1 MKTVGYVVRVF
12 DYTSEPTITMGWYYQ
27 HPNFETGQDEEEEG
41 EGEGEGGMIE
51 ELKDAFVFEDIGEAQ
66 DAARRLLEWF
76 PDASCDVD
84 VDTEVLSVVD
94 SLDEEDTH
102 LVDQLVAHCPIC
114 DELHTV
120 PEFITTSFTG
130 CPRCHEQYDTD
141 PDGLQLLKRINAAI
155 KDLRAIS
162 TGETHELDITIKI
175 GTEAYNFYDA
185 PLLVEGIHKALVDW
199 RGDELCR

>member
-1 MKTVGYVVRVF
+1 MKTLGYVVRVV

-27 HPNFETGQDEEEEG
+27 RQDFETGQDEER
-41 EGEGEGGMIE
+41 MTK
-51 ELKDAFVFEDIGEAQ
+51 ELKDAFVFEDAGDAQ

-76 PDASCDVD
+76 PDASTD

-94 SLDEEDTH
+94 PESLTEDDAH
-102 LVDQLVAHCPIC
+102 LVDQLIAHCPIC
-114 DELHTV
+114 DELHPVT
-120 PEFITTSFTG
+120 EITSFAG
-130 CPRCHEQYDTD
+130 CPLCHERFERD

-155 KDLRAIS
+155 KDLRAII

-185 PLLVEGIHKALVDW
+185 PPLVEGMHKALVDW
-199 RGDELCR
+199 RDDELCR

>member
-1 MKTVGYVVRVF
+1 MKTLGYVVRVF

-27 HPNFETGQDEEEEG
+27 RPNVETGQDEE
-41 EGEGEGGMIE
+41 GMIE

-66 DAARRLLEWF
+66 GAARRLLEWF

-84 VDTEVLSVVD
+84 TEVLSVVD
-94 SLDEEDTH
+94 SLDEEEDAH
-102 LVDQLVAHCPIC
+102 LVDQLVAHCPLC
-114 DELHTV
+114 DELHPV

-130 CPRCHEQYDTD
+130 SPRCHEQYDTD

-155 KDLRAIS
+155 KDLRAII

-199 RGDELCR
+199 RDDELCR

>member
-1 MKTVGYVVRVF
+1 MKTLGYVVRVF

-27 HPNFETGQDEEEEG
+27 RPNFETGQDEE
-41 EGEGEGGMIE
+41 GMIE
-51 ELKDAFVFEDIGEAQ
+51 ELSEAFVFEDKDEAQ
-66 DAARRLLEWF
+66 EAASRLLEWF
-76 PDASCDVD
+76 QDPSCD

-94 SLDEEDTH
+94 SLDEEDAH
-102 LVDQLVAHCPIC
+102 LVDQLVAHCPLC
-114 DELHTV
+114 DELHSV

-155 KDLRAIS
+155 KDLRAII
-162 TGETHELDITIKI
+162 TGETHGLDITIKI

-185 PLLVEGIHKALVDW
+185 PPLVEGIHKALVDW
-199 RGDELCR
+199 RDDELCR

>member
-1 MKTVGYVVRVF
+1 MKTLGYVVRVF

-27 HPNFETGQDEEEEG
+27 HPNFETGQDEEEE
-41 EGEGEGGMIE
+41 EEGMIE

-76 PDASCDVD
+76 PDASCDID

-94 SLDEEDTH
+94 PESFDEEDAH
-102 LVDQLVAHCPIC
+102 LVDQLIAHCPIC
-114 DELHTV
+114 DELHSV
-120 PEFITTSFTG
+120 PEFITTSFAG

-155 KDLRAIS
+155 KDLRAII

-185 PLLVEGIHKALVDW
+185 PPLVEGIHKALVDW

>member
-1 MKTVGYVVRVF
+1 MKTLGYVVRVF

-27 HPNFETGQDEEEEG
+27 RPNFETGRQDEE
-41 EGEGEGGMIE
+41 GMIE
-51 ELKDAFVFEDIGEAQ
+51 ELKDAFVFEDAGKAQ

-76 PDASCDVD
+76 PDASCDVNVN

-94 SLDEEDTH
+94 SLDEEDAQ

-114 DELHTV
+114 DELHPI

-130 CPRCHEQYDTD
+130 CPRCHEQYDAD

-155 KDLRAIS
+155 KDLRAII
-162 TGETHELDITIKI
+162 TGETHGLDITIKI

-185 PLLVEGIHKALVDW
+185 PLLVEGIRKALVDW
-199 RGDELCR
+199 RDDELCR

>member
-1 MKTVGYVVRVF
+1 MKPIGYVVRVF

-27 HPNFETGQDEEEEG
+27 RQDFETGHDEE
-41 EGEGEGGMIE
+41 GMIE
-51 ELKDAFVFEDIGEAQ
+51 ELTNAFVFEDAGEAQ
-66 DAARRLLEWF
+66 DIARRLLEWF
-76 PDASCDVD
+76 PDASTD

-94 SLDEEDTH
+94 PESLDEEDAH

-114 DELHTV
+114 DELRPV
-120 PEFITTSFTG
+120 PEFTTTSFTG

-141 PDGLQLLKRINAAI
+141 PDGVQLLKRINAAI
-155 KDLRAIS
+155 KDLRAII

-185 PLLVEGIHKALVDW
+185 PPLVEGIHKALVDW
-199 RGDELCR
+199 RDDELCR

>member
-12 DYTSEPTITMGWYYQ
+12 DYTSEPTITMGWYYRR
-27 HPNFETGQDEEEEG
+27 PNFETGQDEE
-41 EGEGEGGMIE
+41 GMIE
-51 ELKDAFVFEDIGEAQ
+51 ELKDAFVFEDTGEAQ

-76 PDASCDVD
+76 PDASCDIDVD
-84 VDTEVLSVVD
+84 TDTEVLSVVD
-94 SLDEEDTH
+94 SFDEEDAH

-120 PEFITTSFTG
+120 PEFITTSFAG
-130 CPRCHEQYDTD
+130 CPRCHEQYDAD

-155 KDLRAIS
+155 KDLRAII

-185 PLLVEGIHKALVDW
+185 PPLVEGIHKALVDW
-199 RGDELCR
+199 RDDELCR